1 MAGFSRIVRFDE
13 VRSVAFGALTAGF
26 LPLGTPFSHIMRLM
40 KFINNT
46 DQAVQVSFNQT
57 TLNDVIPAGGF
68 SLYDFTS
75 NSASEGA
82 FVMQIN
88 TQIYVRSLVAPTSG
102 DFYVITIY
110 GQGE

>member
-1 MAGFSRIVRFDE
+1 MAGFSKIVRFDE

-26 LPLGTPFSHIMRLM
+26 LPLGTPFGHIMRLM

-46 DQAVQVSFNQT
+46 DKDIQVSFNQST
-57 TLNDVIPAGGF
+57 INDVIPAGGF
-68 SLYDFTS
+68 SLYDFTA
-75 NSASEGA
+75 NSAGEGS

-88 TQIYVRSLVAPTSG
+88 TQIYVRSLIAPTAGS
-102 DFYVITIY
+102 FYAITIY